1 MYQLVEIDNQN
12 FLREVSRVH
21 IPCLFSFVLLYVLV
35 ELPCSFMHR
44 PRETWKVKSKPLLF
58 WIVERVLIDLAINYV
73 RFVNAR
79 NQSVAM
85 YEGNLIDVF

>member
-1 MYQLVEIDNQN
+1 
-12 FLREVSRVH
+12 
-21 IPCLFSFVLLYVLV
+21 
-35 ELPCSFMHR
+35 MHR

-85 YEGNLIDVF
+85 YDWNLIDVF